1 VGLLSARA
9 VLPALPAGAHRYR
22 ALKEADPRSDAVLVE
37 RSAAGAAR
45 RRRLRVGGKF
55 TLAIGV
61 LVLALVAIAATGW
74 AGLARSDRQLDQV
87 YTDNLQALSRAFE
100 LVDVL
105 HESEL
110 TALQLVHTHDPETE
124 AQLDR
129 DLDESLGSAVR
140 AVQDMR
146 ELFSDDD
153 GADVVLDEVDAGLA
167 RITALRRTGAYGVAG
182 PQADDPAASQQLTQQ
197 TLALFQPLTLAV
209 DGMHREEKTEAAV
222 WRRQASQDEA
232 ATRRQLAVSVVVSL
246 LGGVV
251 IVLLLHR
258 DVVPRIRRYA
268 DFATA
273 IAGGRTAQPLH
284 VRGSDELAELGLALN
299 AMVAQRVRLQA
310 QEHEQMEF
318 VDTLQMT
325 SSEDEAHD
333 LIKRHTERSL
343 PGSTAVVLQTNNSA
357 NRLQAATALPPD
369 SPISSRLLGAEPRAC
384 LAVRF
389 ARTHQERD
397 GVAPLLGCGVCGGLE
412 RPSTCEPLL
421 VGGAV
426 IGAVLVEQPSTAGG
440 PTDERDHRIKTTVAQ
455 AAPVLA
461 NLRNLA
467 VAELR
472 ANSDSLTGLP
482 NRRATDDTLKR
493 LVARANRSLAP
504 LTAVIVDLDHFKQI
518 NDRFGHASGDE
529 VLAAVGAFLTAC
541 LRESDFA
548 GRFGGE
554 EFLVLLPDTDTDGA
568 FLVAEKIR
576 TTVSSI
582 RVPGVERDITA
593 SAGVADLLAHGGTAT
608 SMLREADRALY
619 AAKADGRNRTVVATP
634 AATNPPGAN
643 PAGATQ
649 PAG

>member
-1 VGLLSARA
+1 MES
-9 VLPALPAGAHRYR
+9 PATG
-22 ALKEADPRSDAVLVE
+22 VV
-37 RSAAGAAR
+37 R
-45 RRRLRVGGKF
+45 RRRLRVGTKF
-55 TLAIGV
+55 TLAVGV

-87 YTDNLQALSRAFE
+87 YTDNLQALARAFE

-105 HESEL
+105 HASEL
-110 TALQLVHTHDPETE
+110 TALQLVSANDPATE
-124 AQLDR
+124 ARLDR
-129 DLDESLGSAVR
+129 ELDQSLGHAAGAVL
-140 AVQDMR
+140 DLR
-146 ELFSDDD
+146 ELFSDDL
-153 GADVVLDEVDAGLA
+153 GADDVLDEVDAGLD
-167 RITALRRTGAYGVAG
+167 RITALRRTGAYAG
-182 PQADDPAASQQLTQQ
+182 PQADDPAAGQRLAQQ
-197 TLALFQPLTLAV
+197 TLALFAPLTTAV
-209 DGMHREEKTEAAV
+209 DGMHRDEKAEAAA
-222 WRRQASQDEA
+222 WHRRAGEDAA
-232 ATRRQLAVSVVVSL
+232 ATRRSLAVSVAVSL
-246 LGGVV
+246 LGGVL

-273 IAGGRTAQPLH
+273 IAGGRTASPLD

-299 AMVAQRVRLQA
+299 AMVAQRVRLQT
-310 QEHEQMEF
+310 QEHSQMEF

-333 LIKRHTERSL
+333 LITRHTERSL

-357 NRLQAATALPPD
+357 NRLQAATALRPD
-369 SPISSRLLGAEPRAC
+369 SPLAGRLLGAEPRAC

-389 ARTHQERD
+389 ARTHQERE
-397 GVAPLLGCGVCGGLE
+397 GAAPLLDCGVCGGLG

-421 VGGAV
+421 VSGSV
-426 IGAVLVEQPSTAGG
+426 IGALLVEQPASPDGSAAE
-440 PTDERDHRIKTTVAQ
+440 DLDHRIKTTVAQ

-467 VAELR
+467 VAEFR

-493 LVARANRSLAP
+493 LVAHANRSLAP

-529 VLAAVGAFLTAC
+529 VLAAVGAALTAS

-568 FLVAEKIR
+568 YLVAEKIR
-576 TTVSSI
+576 TTVSAI

-619 AAKADGRNRTVVATP
+619 AAKAEGRDRTVVASAAVVTSVTP
-634 AATNPPGAN
+634 TAVPVQAVAPSEGS
-643 PAGATQ
+643 
-649 PAG
+649 